1 MAEDVPNWLKTEAK
15 KAGMSPS
22 ELCMKRILD
31 WKERLN
37 KIEPN
42 IDSLSMDDKEFQEM
56 IAQDLDSNIQHE
68 DFQEMIEQE
77 LDYFGMDNSNLQK
90 MIEHELEQRE
100 NMSKEEWENMEY
112 D

>member
-1 MAEDVPNWLKTEAK
+1 
-15 KAGMSPS
+15 
-22 ELCMKRILD
+22 
-31 WKERLN
+31 
-37 KIEPN
+37 
-42 IDSLSMDDKEFQEM
+42 MDDKEFQEM

-77 LDYFGMDNSNLQK
+77 LDYFGMDNSNFQK